1 MLTRRQFAAGM
12 MATGAVASGGLAAY
26 FRHSAAGAYA
36 AAVRATWHGAE
47 TPPAGAAAALRE
59 VVRYATLAPNS
70 HNTQPWKFR
79 IDRSELLLFPDY
91 ARRTPVVDPDNHHL
105 FVTLGCAAENA
116 RLAGRALGMNG
127 EISYHAEDGGGL
139 GIDLRP
145 GPVRP
150 SILFNAIPH
159 RQSTRNLYDGK
170 VPSTADLAALEQCV
184 RDLGVRILLLTDRRR
199 IESMVELMCA
209 ANSEQMADPAFL
221 KELKGWIR
229 FEPREALR
237 TRDGLFTGCTGNP
250 SLPRWLGVPVFDL
263 LVTARSENARYARQ
277 IRSSGG
283 IAVLV
288 GGGNDPRHWTAVGR
302 ACERFLLQATALGMR
317 VAFINQPVEV
327 AGVRDQLANHLG
339 VGQLRPDLIIRFGY
353 GPAITRSLRRPVDQ
367 VLL

>member
-12 MATGAVASGGLAAY
+12 MATGAVASGGLAA
-26 FRHSAAGAYA
+26 FSRSSAAVAYA
-36 AAVRATWHGAE
+36 AAIRATWLGAG
-47 TPPAGAAAALRE
+47 TLPLGARAAFRE
-59 VVRYATLAPNS
+59 VVRYATLAPNN

-79 IDRSELLLFPDY
+79 IEKSEVLLFPDP
-91 ARRTPVVDPDNHHL
+91 ARRTPDVDPDSHHL

-116 RLAGRALGMNG
+116 RTAGRALGMNG

-139 GIDLRP
+139 GIDPRP

-150 SILFNAIPH
+150 SILFNAIPY

-170 VPSTADLAALEQCV
+170 VPSTADVAALEQCV
-184 RDLGVRILLLTDRRR
+184 RDLGVRMLLLTDRRR
-199 IESMVELMCA
+199 IESVVELVCA
-209 ANSEQMADPAFL
+209 ANSEQMGNPAFL

-229 FEPREALR
+229 FDQREALR

-250 SLPRWLGVPVFDL
+250 SLPRWLGFPVFDL
-263 LVTARSENARYARQ
+263 LVT
-277 IRSSGG
+277 
-283 IAVLV
+283 
-288 GGGNDPRHWTAVGR
+288 
-302 ACERFLLQATALGMR
+302 
-317 VAFINQPVEV
+317 VAFINQPVKV

-339 VGQLRPDLIIRFGY
+339 VGQLRPGMIVRFGY